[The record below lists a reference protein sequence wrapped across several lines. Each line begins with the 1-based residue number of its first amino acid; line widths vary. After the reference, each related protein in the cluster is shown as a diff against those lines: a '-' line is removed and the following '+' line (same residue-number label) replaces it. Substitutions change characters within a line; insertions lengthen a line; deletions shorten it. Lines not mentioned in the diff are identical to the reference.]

1 MADKD
6 AASSRR
12 DFLRLASLG
21 AAATGVAAAT
31 GAEAA
36 APEAPSG
43 AAGYRETPHV
53 RAYLE
58 SCRF

>member
-1 MADKD
+1 MADRD
-6 AASSRR
+6 TASSRR

-21 AAATGVAAAT
+21 AAASGVAMAT

-36 APEAPSG
+36 SVEPAAEAT
-43 AAGYRETPHV
+43 GYRETPHV